1 MVITIFQD
9 KNGKYLEKN
18 GKLILKGI
26 RSKASDGNVKM
37 GTQVLS
43 LHILAN
49 DYEKQDITFQFS
61 DSKGKN
67 IGSIDTEVQ
76 AKYLGEG
83 GDDDASSVMSGASFQ
98 SVSHSDVLQSL
109 GSKQGSVGSSY
120 SEDRKA
126 PSVESR
132 ASTVNTSK
140 HQDYQAEYGLRNT
153 FTTNVNK
160 SLTSIEEKFDTN
172 ERKYPTKRKTMKEM
186 KAEEKLARSDS
197 PKQTMTT
204 LPTKTPILSPTKNP
218 VVTSNSPIIETG
230 KEILS
235 LQIKLKESIN
245 YNEHLENEFQNK
257 MTSMIERM
265 IEVEDERDLEHH
277 NHEQQIIKLL
287 RAAKIYDKSQY
298 DINNSENNL
307 KLTDMWVKLISKNCH

>member
-1 MVITIFQD
+1 
-9 KNGKYLEKN
+9 
-18 GKLILKGI
+18 
-26 RSKASDGNVKM
+26 
-37 GTQVLS
+37 
-43 LHILAN
+43 
-49 DYEKQDITFQFS
+49 
-61 DSKGKN
+61 
-67 IGSIDTEVQ
+67 
-76 AKYLGEG
+76 
-83 GDDDASSVMSGASFQ
+83 
-98 SVSHSDVLQSL
+98 
-109 GSKQGSVGSSY
+109 
-120 SEDRKA
+120 
-126 PSVESR
+126 
-132 ASTVNTSK
+132 
-140 HQDYQAEYGLRNT
+140 
-153 FTTNVNK
+153 
-160 SLTSIEEKFDTN
+160 
-172 ERKYPTKRKTMKEM
+172 MKEM

-257 MTSMIERM
+257 MTAMIERM